1 MVDELAPGWCFFFF
15 RRDSDKAGVHGEL
28 RWRRR
33 GAAVRQVREA
43 EDAGVLRLRQGAG
56 SRPPQW

>member
-1 MVDELAPGWCFFFF
+1 MDSWVFFLFV

-33 GAAVRQVREA
+33 GAAVCQVREA
-43 EDAGVLRLRQGAG
+43 EAAGVF
-56 SRPPQW
+56 